1 MNNSPFFYVVVMLIG
16 VFLSSVS
23 QVMLK
28 KAAERE
34 YPSRFREYLNPL
46 VISAYAIYVLTTLM
60 TVYAYK
66 ALPLSTGSVLTAS
79 GYIYVTVFGTVIF
92 KEKITVKKI
101 LALGMIIC
109 GIVIYSLVG

>member
-1 MNNSPFFYVVVMLIG
+1 MNNSPFFYVLVMLLG

-28 KAAERE
+28 KAAEKK
-34 YPSRFREYLNPL
+34 YPSRLKEYLNPL

-66 ALPLSTGSVLTAS
+66 VLPLSTCSVLAAS
-79 GYIYVTVFGTVIF
+79 GYIYVTIFGATIF
-92 KEKITVKKI
+92 KEKITVKKV
-101 LALGMIIC
+101 LALGLIIG
-109 GIVIYSLVG
+109 GIVVYSLLG

>member
-1 MNNSPFFYVVVMLIG
+1 MNNSPLFYVIVMLLG

-28 KAAERE
+28 KAAEKE
-34 YPSRFREYLNPL
+34 YRSRLREYLNPL

-66 ALPLSTGSVLTAS
+66 VLPLSTGSVLAAS
-79 GYIYVTVFGTVIF
+79 GYIYVTVFGTLIF
-92 KEKITVKKI
+92 KERITVKKI
-101 LALGMIIC
+101 LALGMIIG
-109 GIVIYSLVG
+109 GIVIYSLLG